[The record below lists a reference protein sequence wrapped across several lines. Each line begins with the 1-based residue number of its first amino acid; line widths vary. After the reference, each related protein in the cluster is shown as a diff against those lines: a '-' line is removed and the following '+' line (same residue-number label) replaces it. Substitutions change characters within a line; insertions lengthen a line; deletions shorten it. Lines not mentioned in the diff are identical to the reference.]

1 MTGKA
6 YRRISDADYGRLAS
20 FRLALRRFLRF
31 SENEARRVGISPAQ
45 YQLLLF
51 VRGFPGPPPAIA
63 TLAERLQITH
73 HSAVGL
79 VDRSVRSGLVRRV
92 RDSVDARRVRV
103 ELSPR
108 GAAVL
113 QRLVRAHSPEV
124 DRLSAALFRV
134 PTR

>member
-1 MTGKA
+1 MV
-6 YRRISDADYGRLAS
+6 RRLLRPLGDDEYGRLAR
-20 FRLALRRFLRF
+20 FRYALRRFLRF
-31 SENEARRVGISPAQ
+31 SEDAARRAGISPAQ

-51 VRGFPGPPPAIA
+51 VRGFPGPPPTIA
-63 TLAERLQITH
+63 VLAERLQVTH

-79 VDRSVRSGLVRRV
+79 VDRTARLGLVRRV
-92 RDSVDARRVRV
+92 KDAVDARRVRV
-103 ELSPR
+103 ELSAR
-108 GAAVL
+108 GATVL

>member
-1 MTGKA
+1 MARRTP
-6 YRRISDADYGRLAS
+6 RRISEAEYGRLAS
-20 FRLALRRFLRF
+20 FRRALRRFLRF
-31 SENEARRVGISPAQ
+31 SEEEARRAGVSPAQ

-51 VRGFPGPPPAIA
+51 VRGFPGPPPTIA
-63 TLAERLQITH
+63 VLADRLQITH
-73 HSAVGL
+73 QSAVGL
-79 VDRSVRSGLVRRV
+79 VDRSARLGLVRRL
-92 RDSVDARRVRV
+92 RDAVDGRRVRV